1 VTTMNPVTR
10 NLTSKKK
17 YKVLL
22 VDDHPIIRHGV
33 AALIETEPDLEV
45 CAEADSPH
53 GALDAVEKHKPDVV
67 LADLS
72 FEGLSGIELI
82 KDFKVRYPNL
92 PVLILSMHDESF
104 YAERVLRAGA
114 MGYIMKQEASEQ
126 VVNALRRVLSGQI
139 YLSQKMCTR
148 LLNSVFDNKTTTPT
162 SPIESLSDR
171 ELEVFELIGQG
182 LATRQI
188 AQKLHLSVKTIES
201 HRAHVKSKL
210 GLKTS
215 TELVQAAIRWI
226 EHNEGVASG
235 NHAPTAVS
243 QPQQPQ

>member
-1 VTTMNPVTR
+1 MTTVNNLNSSGLTR
-10 NLTSKKK
+10 GQRKK

-33 AALIETEPDLEV
+33 AALIQSEADLEV
-45 CAEADSPH
+45 CAEADTPH
-53 GALDAVEKHKPDVV
+53 GALEAVAQHKPDVV

-82 KDFKVRYPNL
+82 KDFKVRHPNL

-148 LLNSVFDNKTTTPT
+148 LLNSVFDNKATDRE
-162 SPIESLSDR
+162 SPIETLSDR

-226 EHNEGVASG
+226 EHTEGVAKQGTPEDSP
-235 NHAPTAVS
+235 ATS
-243 QPQQPQ
+243 T